1 MAPVTILD
9 ASALAKSSTSEEYLE
24 FAKRLVHHLQRN
36 GFVVLRN
43 HGISPASI
51 KTMFDKH
58 AQFFSLPHDIKM
70 TIAHP
75 GGSAPARGY
84 SPYGKE
90 KTFVLRPDLSKPQT
104 GAIDAREQLAIGPPE
119 DKTWPMPWLDG
130 AHAPGFREYMDD
142 FYGECRAIGRVLV
155 SAIEV
160 GLSLRASTITE
171 RYLPDAAEFNMN
183 YYPSIPLGEL
193 EKATTKRIWPHS
205 DLGILS
211 MLFQDRVGGL
221 EFEDREQPGRF
232 IPVACHEVG
241 DMVVNVADTL
251 ERWTNGFFKAGVH
264 RVVPPSASTAEHS
277 RLRDSGAENSQSMVA
292 ERRSAVMFYR
302 ASGGTSVGSMPEFV
316 TADRPAL
323 FEDITAIQ
331 YLQSKNKHLY

>member
-1 MAPVTILD
+1 MTSVTILD
-9 ASALAKSSTSEEYLE
+9 ASTLSQPSVSEAHLN
-24 FAKRLVHHLQRN
+24 FAKHLVHHLRRD

-43 HGISPASI
+43 HGIPPSSVA
-51 KTMFDKH
+51 TMFDKH
-58 AQFFSLPHDIKM
+58 AQFFSLAHDLKM

-90 KTFVLRPDLSKPQT
+90 KTFVLRPDLSKPQP

-119 DKTWPMPWLDG
+119 DQEWRTPWVDDSR
-130 AHAPGFREYMDD
+130 APGFREYMHG
-142 FYGECRAIGRVLV
+142 FYGECRAIGRALI
-155 SAIEV
+155 SAIEL
-160 GLSLRASTITE
+160 GLSVPSGTISS
-171 RYLPDAAEFNMN
+171 RYLPDAAELNMN
-183 YYPSIPLGEL
+183 YYPSIPLNEL
-193 EKATTKRIWPHS
+193 EKPTTKRIWPHS

-221 EFEDREQPGRF
+221 EFEDRKQQGGF
-232 IPVACHEVG
+232 VPVACQEVG

-251 ERWTNGFFKAGVH
+251 ERWTNGLIKAGIH
-264 RVVPPSASTAEHS
+264 RVVPPSALLARDPGLQGGEAEKVH
-277 RLRDSGAENSQSMVA
+277 SMVS

-302 ASGGTSVGSMPEFV
+302 ASGGTSVGPMPEFV
-316 TADRPAL
+316 TIDRPAL